1 MNTLRATMRQL
12 LLAGS
17 LIALLPPVAIAYDFD
32 TGLAAA
38 QAGDCTTAHE
48 ELRPLAEQG
57 HADAQFNMG
66 VMHVDGE
73 GVPRDCAE
81 GARWMRLAAEQGNAL
96 AQFALRALYYEAT
109 ACLRMTSQH
118 ACGSTSALQTGA
130 NGLNIEFL
138 RTPRKRRLNGQQ
150 KRNAALASAWKASAK
165 TATDCGQQ

>member
-38 QAGDCTTAHE
+38 QAGDCTTALE

-96 AQFALRALYYEAT
+96 AQFALGALYCGGNGVSQDDVT
-109 ACLRMTSQH
+109 ARLWFNI
-118 ACGSTSALQTGA
+118 GSA
-130 NGLNIEFL
+130 NGSKWAEYGVLANTEETTL
-138 RTPRKRRLNGQQ
+138 ERTAETQRRARVCMESFC
-150 KRNAALASAWKASAK
+150 K
-165 TATDCGQQ
+165 DCD